1 MWNRMVSKRH
11 LGAAA
16 LLLALS
22 GCTALSDCKYE
33 VGQKIR
39 TQQAWHEFDGCHNQ
53 CFTCDYSTGWKAGFY
68 DVATGGEGC
77 PPVIAPKRYWKP
89 PVFVEYD
96 PSRRDDW
103 YRGFQDGAAY
113 AKCQPDHHYLKTFLP
128 PRTCCPTHIVSHSA
142 VVEPSS
148 GFLQENIESLP
159 SVDGVTPEAPAS
171 VEPNAPVEAAPAAA
185 APSAPTQPA
194 VEPPAP
200 GNSPAVEG
208 SYEDD
213 PAPESPQP
221 TSKVDS
227 PLQQQLVRKYQEQLQ
242 QQANAKRASLLQQLV
257 INAAQTSDDSGIQGL

>member
-1 MWNRMVSKRH
+1 MWNRIVSKRH
-11 LGAAA
+11 LGSAA

-33 VGQKIR
+33 IGQKIR

-103 YRGFQDGAAY
+103 YKGFQDGAAY

-128 PRTCCPTHIVSHSA
+128 PRTCCPTQIVSHSTVMEPHA
-142 VVEPSS
+142 GLLPEYVE
-148 GFLQENIESLP
+148 GLHNIDDVAPES
-159 SVDGVTPEAPAS
+159 PAS
-171 VEPNAPVEAAPAAA
+171 VEPVAPAAV
-185 APSAPTQPA
+185 APPASTQP
-194 VEPPAP
+194 VIEP
-200 GNSPAVEG
+200 GKQESSPAAEG

-213 PAPESPQP
+213 PAPESTQP

-227 PLQQQLVRKYQEQLQ
+227 PLQQQLVRQYQGQLQ
-242 QQANAKRASLLQQLV
+242 QQADTVRASLLQQLV
-257 INAAQTSDDSGIQGL
+257 INAGQSSHDSGF